1 MPREHRK
8 RGRRAEQKK
17 RKLEEEQEET
27 HNEAADAD
35 EEPETKRQ
43 KHHDD
48 VAHTGDGDELLA
60 ESIDMV
66 PSKPEMP
73 FYGMLVEEEHNYFR
87 QAEERLELNDFTD
100 PEDRSLFLASVYREA
115 QGKELRMACSQS
127 SSRLLERLIH
137 LSTAAQLKQLFVA
150 LTEQ

>member
-17 RKLEEEQEET
+17 RKLEEEAD
-27 HNEAADAD
+27 NEAAHAD

-43 KHHDD
+43 KHHDST
-48 VAHTGDGDELLA
+48 AHTGDGDELLV
-60 ESIDMV
+60 ESTEVI

-87 QAEERLELNDFTD
+87 QADERLELNDFAD

-115 QGKELRMACSQS
+115 KGKELRMACSQS
-127 SSRLLERLIH
+127 SSRLLERLIQ
-137 LSTAAQLKQLFVA
+137 LSTAAQLKQLFVTF
-150 LTEQ
+150 TEQ